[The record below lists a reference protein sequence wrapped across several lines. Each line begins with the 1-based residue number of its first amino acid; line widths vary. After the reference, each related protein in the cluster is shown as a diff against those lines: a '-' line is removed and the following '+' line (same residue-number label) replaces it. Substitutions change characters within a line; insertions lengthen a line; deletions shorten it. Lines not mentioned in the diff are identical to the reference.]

1 MAKPYAPRAPE
12 TITLSLPAEAVRSG
26 APWETGVVE
35 DDDVESSD
43 GPSMSLT
50 VRFEIID
57 EAEEEPAIDLKK
69 LSMAGNSDLK
79 KFMMRLALK
88 KAMAAKRQEPAPVE
102 IETR

>member
-1 MAKPYAPRAPE
+1 
-12 TITLSLPAEAVRSG
+12 
-26 APWETGVVE
+26 
-35 DDDVESSD
+35 
-43 GPSMSLT
+43 MSLT

-69 LSMAGNSDLK
+69 LSMAGNPDLK

-102 IETR
+102 IETLRGAPFRDARFRPRRGRTFAQWRCQGRDRMKPLPVDG